1 MNRGPFIFLGVF
13 IILSLTWALVIN
25 KPIQETG
32 HLSPVFDVEQGG
44 RLPSSAKGGAAQGK
58 LVYQEFGCVACHT
71 QQIRV
76 SSGFDLQR
84 GWGDRQS
91 VARDYIDQTP
101 VLIGNT
107 RLGPDLSNVG
117 KRRSDTEWHLL
128 HFYNPQITSKGS
140 NMPGMPFLFE
150 TREIVGEL
158 TNRAL
163 KLPAEYA
170 VGDGYEVVPSRKAE
184 ALVAYMK
191 SLKVTYDLKEAPK
204 SNDVMLEELT
214 VALENAK

>member
-1 MNRGPFIFLGVF
+1 
-13 IILSLTWALVIN
+13 
-25 KPIQETG
+25 
-32 HLSPVFDVEQGG
+32 
-44 RLPSSAKGGAAQGK
+44 
-58 LVYQEFGCVACHT
+58 
-71 QQIRV
+71 
-76 SSGFDLQR
+76 
-84 GWGDRQS
+84 
-91 VARDYIDQTP
+91 
-101 VLIGNT
+101 
-107 RLGPDLSNVG
+107 
-117 KRRSDTEWHLL
+117 
-128 HFYNPQITSKGS
+128 
-140 NMPGMPFLFE
+140 MPGMPFLFE
-150 TREIVGEL
+150 TREIVGEP

>member
-13 IILSLTWALVIN
+13 TILSLTWALVIN

-32 HLSPVFDVEQGG
+32 HLSPIFDAEQGG
-44 RLPSSAKGGAAQGK
+44 RLPIGIKGGAAQGK
-58 LVYQEFGCVACHT
+58 LVYQEFGCIAYHT
-71 QQIRV
+71 QQVRV
-76 SSGFDLQR
+76 AAGFDLER
-84 GWGDRQS
+84 GWGERQS
-91 VARDYIDQTP
+91 VARDYLDETP
-101 VLIGNT
+101 VLIGNS

-117 KRRSDTEWHLL
+117 KRQTDASWHML
-128 HFYNPQITSKGS
+128 HFYNPDITSKGS
-140 NMPGMPFLFE
+140 NMPAMPFLFE
-150 TREIVGEL
+150 TREIVGEA
-158 TNRAL
+158 TSRAL

-170 VGDGYEVVPSRKAE
+170 VADGYEVIPSRKAE

-204 SNDVMLEELT
+204 SNDVMSEELS